1 MSGVTTPTGAVL
13 QTATPPTTSSSPNK
27 SKLAIIVVASIG
39 GFIFIVA
46 LILVIVPFARRRASR
61 CRPKLAESS
70 TSSEGTSTT
79 AHSRREIHNRAISAD
94 ASVPLLEHD
103 PVTSPEFGSS
113 RLGST
118 TALSD
123 TTTQLSPPHNSNT
136 DSLRIPRRFAPFK
149 SFSAHSPS
157 PDLEPGLSRSLR
169 PPPPQPLRHARTR
182 IAHMPMDPLPE
193 DLATD
198 VLPQRVPSPMAT
210 STESHAPAS
219 TTWLHI
225 PKTPL
230 IGAFRGSI
238 SSLAS
243 AASSSLHTI
252 QHYPSFSRNTQSASA
267 SSRSSQ
273 TFYTVDSDGP
283 TAHHNVPA
291 SEHGEFLSPG
301 LAARFKPGGVG
312 ERIPQLHLRPLD
324 GGIYAS
330 RQASMV
336 DSPNPSILSVPRGL
350 RSSGRPVSST
360 VASGSSLSLYTD
372 ARSQLGGGEDRKN
385 GSLMNPYNFHVFP
398 PLPHL
403 RIIPDRC
410 RYPKSTRLDI
420 SMRISL
426 LRTRRPV
433 DPLSGSTNGF
443 SRLAFEIGLAGCRKT
458 QNSIS
463 ENRVGMT
470 TQHLDPYSGSE
481 ASLTISPVP
490 PRVLSSGLGPSDDIL
505 WDQVHEKTSVR
516 NSGVPFWNWKNHSQ
530 GPSSCR
536 ARTCLYAVNI
546 LHPITSSVV
555 KTNHLYVRENE
566 ILPHSYTDS
575 HAHASSAGK
584 WMWTSESA
592 PNTAPEAKRGFFL
605 TKLHPL
611 QSASAASDGY
621 RTTGPIVSN
630 TAQHQQRTAR
640 LILLSGSSL
649 AKPGAPSFPHDLP
662 RWECNDHDWTDRHGA
677 KTGSRR
683 GQYKVSP
690 TLLGNGNHI
699 IAYFRDALPYR

>member
-230 IGAFRGSI
+230 IGAFRAVSRPWRAPRLLPFTRYSTTLPSAGIRRARARRPGRRRRSTPSIPTGLPPTTTCQRLSMGSSCHQAWQRD
-238 SSLAS
+238 SS
-243 AASSSLHTI
+243 
-252 QHYPSFSRNTQSASA
+252 P
-267 SSRSSQ
+267 
-273 TFYTVDSDGP
+273 V
-283 TAHHNVPA
+283 VW
-291 SEHGEFLSPG
+291 
-301 LAARFKPGGVG
+301 
-312 ERIPQLHLRPLD
+312 
-324 GGIYAS
+324 
-330 RQASMV
+330 ASMV

-372 ARSQLGGGEDRKN
+372 AACGSES
-385 GSLMNPYNFHVFP
+385 SLMVMIMGRQAFV
-398 PLPHL
+398 
-403 RIIPDRC
+403 IISFGC
-410 RYPKSTRLDI
+410 
-420 SMRISL
+420 SL
-426 LRTRRPV
+426 
-433 DPLSGSTNGF
+433 
-443 SRLAFEIGLAGCRKT
+443 I
-458 QNSIS
+458 
-463 ENRVGMT
+463 
-470 TQHLDPYSGSE
+470 
-481 ASLTISPVP
+481 
-490 PRVLSSGLGPSDDIL
+490 
-505 WDQVHEKTSVR
+505 
-516 NSGVPFWNWKNHSQ
+516 
-530 GPSSCR
+530 
-536 ARTCLYAVNI
+536 
-546 LHPITSSVV
+546 VV
-555 KTNHLYVRENE
+555 VQY
-566 ILPHSYTDS
+566 
-575 HAHASSAGK
+575 
-584 WMWTSESA
+584 
-592 PNTAPEAKRGFFL
+592 
-605 TKLHPL
+605 
-611 QSASAASDGY
+611 
-621 RTTGPIVSN
+621 
-630 TAQHQQRTAR
+630 
-640 LILLSGSSL
+640 LI
-649 AKPGAPSFPHDLP
+649 
-662 RWECNDHDWTDRHGA
+662 
-677 KTGSRR
+677 
-683 GQYKVSP
+683 
-690 TLLGNGNHI
+690 
-699 IAYFRDALPYR
+699 